1 MCMVPGLDDEC
12 IEHCSRRSSHA
23 MKYFV
28 PPVVRTLGTYILYIG
43 TPVEIKKNNKQNT
56 WRKHVPCKSIL
67 YLFINTIL
75 LVFSI
80 YIVI

>member
-1 MCMVPGLDDEC
+1 MVPGLDDEC

-43 TPVEIKKNNKQNT
+43 TPVEIKKKQ
-56 WRKHVPCKSIL
+56 
-67 YLFINTIL
+67 
-75 LVFSI
+75 
-80 YIVI
+80 